1 MKGEDQRQTQSL
13 FAAKST
19 KYSDEK
25 HTYIKSVMYL
35 ECRAGGEQL
44 KDHMVVMHQRFVQLW
59 GVLTDQFLNFIY
71 KFYYQLRR
79 AFRLMNHLQI
89 KY

>member
-25 HTYIKSVMYL
+25 HTYIKTERISN
-35 ECRAGGEQL
+35 
-44 KDHMVVMHQRFVQLW
+44 HIVVMHQRFVQLW
-59 GVLTDQFLNFIY
+59 DALIDQFLNFIY
-71 KFYYQLRR
+71 KFYYQFRR
-79 AFRLMNHLQI
+79 AFRLKNHYVKDMFCLYQGLL
-89 KY
+89 